1 MVAATTT
8 ITVGERDIALTSQHK
23 PMFPADG
30 ITKGELVDYYRDVAT
45 VMLPH
50 VHDRPLTLQAYPSG
64 IAGIKYYQKQI
75 GERFP
80 EWIAR
85 TTMISKD
92 EGETTYVLANE
103 AATLV
108 YLANQNCIT
117 FHVCSAKPPRVDR
130 PDLLILDL
138 DPSDGDFEKVREG
151 ALALRPMLTELG
163 LVPYVKT
170 SGSRGLHVVAPI
182 IPRDDHDAVRHV
194 AKAIAERLVALAPE
208 HFTVEMTKKRR
219 GDKVF
224 VDYLRNGAAQTVAA
238 PYTVRGLP
246 TAPVATPLLWDE
258 LDDPALHA
266 RTYTLRNVRERLERL
281 GDPWRDMMRDAR
293 ALED

>member
-1 MVAATTT
+1 M
-8 ITVGERDIALTSQHK
+8 
-23 PMFPADG
+23 
-30 ITKGELVDYYRDVAT
+30 
-45 VMLPH
+45 
-50 VHDRPLTLQAYPSG
+50 
-64 IAGIKYYQKQI
+64 KYYQKQI
-75 GERFP
+75 GEKFP
-80 EWIAR
+80 EWMAR
-85 TTMISKD
+85 VTIVSKD

-103 AATLV
+103 AATIV
-108 YLANQNCIT
+108 YLANHNCIT
-117 FHVCSAKPPRVDR
+117 FHVCSVKASRLDR

-151 ALALRPMLTELG
+151 ALALRPMLTEIG

-182 IPRDDHDAVRHV
+182 LPRDDQDAVRNV
-194 AKAIAERLVALAPE
+194 ARAIAERLVALAPDR
-208 HFTVEMTKKRR
+208 FTVEMTKKRR
-219 GDKVF
+219 GDRVF
-224 VDYLRNGAAQTVAA
+224 VDYLRNGTAQTVAA

-258 LDDPALHA
+258 LDDPRLHA
-266 RTYTLRNVRERLERL
+266 RSFTLRNVRERLERR